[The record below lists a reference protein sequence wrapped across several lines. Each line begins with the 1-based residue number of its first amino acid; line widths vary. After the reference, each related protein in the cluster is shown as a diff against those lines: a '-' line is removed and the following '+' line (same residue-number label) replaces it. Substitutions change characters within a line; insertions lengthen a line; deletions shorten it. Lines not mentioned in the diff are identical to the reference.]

1 MAAGLSDIYTVD
13 IDTGTLTNITNDSI
27 ANYSPAFSPD
37 GTSIIYTARVG
48 ANDKLFQMVLATGAK
63 RQLTFGSHD
72 DTSAKFMNDR
82 TIVFIS
88 TATDPGV
95 SLPIAVAR
103 DGSIP
108 NIWALDL
115 STNQLRQMTDSA
127 TGNFSPVVLHQEGES
142 RIAFVNY
149 YKGRYG
155 IYAIPSDAQLAVV
168 ATEDFGGPGPVF
180 DFTAPLSHTL
190 MRDNMRRKGAF
201 EKMTLA
207 GRPPVALGVTS
218 GGDLYG
224 NTQVTFTDVLGDK
237 EISFY
242 AQSVLQYRTT
252 AFTFLNIGRRLNY
265 AIQGFAQDVFYFGQD
280 VTGSGA
286 LYDPSLS
293 RVIDRDLAEAVQS
306 QRGGSVYAIYPFN
319 RYARVQ
325 LSGAYMHVDE
335 RFRNDAVQQL
345 AEEYQMERY
354 GTTVFR
360 NGHMLPIGI
369 TFIKDTS
376 VFRGYG
382 PVAGSLLKVSYDSA
396 PKFSD
401 AWLGKQTFGIDGRY
415 YLRIA
420 ANGVLALRL
429 YAQKS
434 VGDNADFFNFGG
446 NSEMRGYEYL
456 EFIGHKGFF
465 ANAELRFP
473 LIEAMLTPI
482 GVLGGLRGTFFANIS
497 GTGFNNQPF
506 TFMKTN
512 TEVYDVLLG
521 YDLDTNGEV
530 INVRTAPFVVDGWR
544 LVDGRASY
552 GFGLQSFLL
561 GFPMH
566 FDFSWRTLF
575 NRDWEDALFRDCNL
589 GGATTVNCT
598 TSGTFQ
604 DMDFAFWI
612 GYDF

>member
-1 MAAGLSDIYTVD
+1 
-13 IDTGTLTNITNDSI
+13 
-27 ANYSPAFSPD
+27 
-37 GTSIIYTARVG
+37 
-48 ANDKLFQMVLATGAK
+48 
-63 RQLTFGSHD
+63 
-72 DTSAKFMNDR
+72 
-82 TIVFIS
+82 
-88 TATDPGV
+88 
-95 SLPIAVAR
+95 
-103 DGSIP
+103 
-108 NIWALDL
+108 
-115 STNQLRQMTDSA
+115 
-127 TGNFSPVVLHQEGES
+127 
-142 RIAFVNY
+142 
-149 YKGRYG
+149 
-155 IYAIPSDAQLAVV
+155 
-168 ATEDFGGPGPVF
+168 
-180 DFTAPLSHTL
+180 
-190 MRDNMRRKGAF
+190 
-201 EKMTLA
+201 
-207 GRPPVALGVTS
+207 
-218 GGDLYG
+218 
-224 NTQVTFTDVLGDK
+224 
-237 EISFY
+237 
-242 AQSVLQYRTT
+242 
-252 AFTFLNIGRRLNY
+252 
-265 AIQGFAQDVFYFGQD
+265 
-280 VTGSGA
+280 
-286 LYDPSLS
+286 
-293 RVIDRDLAEAVQS
+293 
-306 QRGGSVYAIYPFN
+306 
-319 RYARVQ
+319 
-325 LSGAYMHVDE
+325 
-335 RFRNDAVQQL
+335 
-345 AEEYQMERY
+345 MERY

-360 NGHMLPIGI
+360 NGHMLPIGV

-429 YAQKS
+429 YGQKS

-521 YDLDTNGEV
+521 YDLDTNGNV